1 MPRKGNIPWNKG
13 IPLSDETKAKIS
25 ASLTGRKAS
34 AEAIEKTA
42 SAHRGMKRSE
52 ETKKKM
58 SEAKKG
64 NKGRLGK
71 PHSEE
76 SKQKMSKAKLG
87 NKVNVGRQRTEEF
100 KEKCSKSARGWMY
113 NKNRTKW
120 YELEMPD
127 GSVQKVQGSYE
138 LRYAKYLLSKGI
150 EFTCQPSPHLK
161 YVDQFGG
168 TRTYRPDF
176 WVPSLESYVEIK
188 STYTLGLRG
197 ARKKL
202 EMVQKAGH
210 PLIILTEV
218 ELSEMGIDMKS
229 KIE

>member
-13 IPLSDETKAKIS
+13 ISPSDETKAKIS
-25 ASLTGRKAS
+25 ASLTGRKLS

-42 SAHRGMKRSE
+42 NAHRGMKRSE

-64 NKGRLGK
+64 NSGRLGK

-76 SKQKMSKAKLG
+76 SKKKMSEAKLG

-138 LRYAKYLLSKGI
+138 LRYAQHLLSKGI

-161 YVDQFGG
+161 YTDQFGG

-176 WVPSLESYVEIK
+176 WVPLLESYVEIK